1 MKIWLNGHRKDLT
14 VSMFQ
19 HDDMKTTESLKDSL
33 IVAIKQAYE
42 VTAKSDFLI
51 GAVEYE
57 ELELEIYKLNAT
69 ISNINTELINER
81 NRQYTK
87 LSDIEKKIN
96 VYTRPDSVSFSSEQD
111 RQWATLVGL
120 ARQYCLV
127 SQPPTREKL
136 RVKWQLVR
144 TTLTS
149 LTPYESDPWME
160 PPAPLEA
167 TENIENDEF
176 ASNEKISF
184 AYQVFPSNEKRLFSN
199 LFRYSLSNVNVWNV

>member
-1 MKIWLNGHRKDLT
+1 
-14 VSMFQ
+14 MFQ
-19 HDDMKTTESLKDSL
+19 NDDLKTSESLKESL

-42 VTAKSDFLI
+42 VTAKNDSLVGTI
-51 GAVEYE
+51 EYE

-69 ISNINTELINER
+69 ISNINTDLLNER

-87 LSDIEKKIN
+87 LSDIKKKIN

-111 RQWATLVGL
+111 RQWATLVGMS
-120 ARQYCLV
+120 RQFCLV

-144 TTLTS
+144 ATLTS
-149 LTPYESDPWME
+149 LTPYENDPWME
-160 PPAPLEA
+160 PATPLEA
-167 TENIENDEF
+167 PTEPIENDEF

-184 AYQVFPSNEKRLFSN
+184 AYQVFIFRQRKNVYFSN
-199 LFRYSLSNVNVWNV
+199 LFRYLLPNVNVWSV

>member
-1 MKIWLNGHRKDLT
+1 
-14 VSMFQ
+14 MFQ
-19 HDDMKTTESLKDSL
+19 HEDTKTTESLKESL

-51 GAVEYE
+51 GTVEYE
-57 ELELEIYKLNAT
+57 ELELEIYELNAT

-167 TENIENDEF
+167 TEHIENDEF